1 MITAVF
7 NDKMDYTIAY
17 GLWQW
22 DYGQVLRVK
31 GLDFDQISIE
41 VHFSLS
47 PDNTDSLV
55 TIGVVKDVDYQST
68 IVSDGEEYTVN
79 ETATVLDVVIPKDML
94 WNNIK
99 KNYTIYVFLLSTNE
113 ESGETL
119 KRIIMPVKVKP
130 KPIYSVTPKDEE
142 LFHRVVEEVNTFAE
156 TAKEHSNISKSYAV
170 GNTGTRENED
180 IDNAKYYAEQ
190 SALSA
195 EASEQSASN
204 ALVSENHALDS
215 ENSALGAESRA
226 RTYATEARDLKQ
238 EYDNTLA
245 LTKEYRDSAQASAIS
260 ASANLRDTVTARN
273 IATQASA
280 DANNFLNQ
288 TQAVYD
294 LAVEVKQEVDETKAD
309 ITAIS
314 TEIATTGTEINT
326 VKNEIIAIK
335 SEIDDDKAIIDTKKT
350 AIDNQAIAVADNVA
364 QSNQIKTDIIH
375 LKDDT
380 ILIKEETSDIKDATD
395 KIKTDVISIAN
406 NINNSISEHN
416 ESTTAHSDIRSLIS
430 NLTNKLNTFL
440 DTDDESL
447 DQISELITFIQNNRT
462 LIEGITTSKIDKNQ
476 GIENASKGLIVGE
489 DGYVTLEDIGYYP
502 VEITSVNS
510 NYQAN
515 HTCKEISDAFK
526 NGLIPYAFI
535 HGVEQNIFYLMTCS
549 ESLVGFVYLTKDNI
563 SIITISQD
571 NTTTV
576 NTNNPII
583 HTHQDISHKADKAT
597 TLSGYGITNAYTK
610 GEVDNI
616 VNNLDVGVTSVNNKT
631 GDVTITAQELGALTE
646 HQDISGKADKS
657 EIPTVPTNVSAFT
670 NDSGYIND
678 LSPYIYYSQNSN
690 TVYINSATE
699 TDADDVITINDRI
712 TAVENDCYNSY
723 AVDTAS
729 GTIASFVDGADDI
742 PLKSLVVDINPVQ
755 DLHGYNSPW
764 VAGGG
769 ANKVPLFES
778 KTVNGVTLT
787 NNNGEITLNGTATDD
802 AYFDL
807 NVNIL
812 IPNGSAY
819 YLCCFNP
826 VATDS
831 RVSLFAITDR
841 GNPQKNMDVVN
852 GMLTSTV
859 TADTTVSRFRLRAPI
874 GVTFTNFKC
883 SPMLQIGGTAP
894 TAFSPYENICPI
906 CGWTGC
912 NIQRTGFNVWDEEWE
927 VGAIKTSDGSTTT
940 GDAVRS
946 KNFCQIVPNTTYYVH
961 ISSAYLYV
969 FFYDDDKNYVG
980 NSRKGNATFTT
991 PVNARY
997 FKIQVTTTYGNTY
1010 NHDISINYPSSDHD
1024 YHAYTGQTIPISW
1037 ESETET
1043 GTIYGGKLDVLSGK
1057 LTVDRAMVTITED
1070 DEISY
1075 ASNSNGFLFYCGGKS
1090 IGAKNNSAQICN
1102 RLRRLQGGSASSIY
1116 SAESAFVCYP
1126 KGTLYFKVN
1135 TSITTVADMK
1145 AYLSSAGSLQ
1155 FCYELEEPIEIQLTP
1170 HQVNSLYG
1178 ANNIFADTGNI
1189 STEYRA
1195 DTTLYI
1201 NRLTE
1206 PDTDMIADANITSGQ
1221 YFMVGNNLYRATAN
1235 IASGAS
1241 VIVGT
1246 NAIRKSLSEAL
1257 NEINA

>member
-31 GLDFDQISIE
+31 GLDFNQISIE

-55 TIGVVKDVDYQST
+55 TIGVVKDIDYQST

-130 KPIYSVTPKDEE
+130 KPIYSVTPEDEE
-142 LFHRVVEEVNTFAE
+142 LFHGVVEEVNTFAE

-226 RTYATEARDLKQ
+226 RTYATEAKDLKQ

-245 LTKEYRDSAQASAIS
+245 LAKEHRDSAQASAIS

-335 SEIDDDKAIIDTKKT
+335 SEVDDIKSEIDDDKAIIDTKKT
-350 AIDNQAIAVADNVA
+350 AIDNQAIAVADNIA

-395 KIKTDVISIAN
+395 EIKTDVISIAN
-406 NINNSISEHN
+406 NLSNSIDTKISEHN
-416 ESTTAHSDIRSLIS
+416 ESTTAHPDIRSLIS

-489 DGYVTLEDIGYYP
+489 DGYVTLGDIGYYP

-526 NGLIPYAFI
+526 DGLIPYAFI

-616 VNNLDVGVTSVNNKT
+616 VNNLDIGVTSVNNKT

-699 TDADDVITINDRI
+699 ITDAD
-712 TAVENDCYNSY
+712 E
-723 AVDTAS
+723 
-729 GTIASFVDGADDI
+729 ASF
-742 PLKSLVVDINPVQ
+742 
-755 DLHGYNSPW
+755 
-764 VAGGG
+764 
-769 ANKVPLFES
+769 
-778 KTVNGVTLT
+778 
-787 NNNGEITLNGTATDD
+787 
-802 AYFDL
+802 
-807 NVNIL
+807 
-812 IPNGSAY
+812 
-819 YLCCFNP
+819 
-826 VATDS
+826 
-831 RVSLFAITDR
+831 
-841 GNPQKNMDVVN
+841 
-852 GMLTSTV
+852 
-859 TADTTVSRFRLRAPI
+859 
-874 GVTFTNFKC
+874 
-883 SPMLQIGGTAP
+883 
-894 TAFSPYENICPI
+894 
-906 CGWTGC
+906 
-912 NIQRTGFNVWDEEWE
+912 
-927 VGAIKTSDGSTTT
+927 
-940 GDAVRS
+940 
-946 KNFCQIVPNTTYYVH
+946 
-961 ISSAYLYV
+961 
-969 FFYDDDKNYVG
+969 
-980 NSRKGNATFTT
+980 
-991 PVNARY
+991 
-997 FKIQVTTTYGNTY
+997 
-1010 NHDISINYPSSDHD
+1010 
-1024 YHAYTGQTIPISW
+1024 
-1037 ESETET
+1037 
-1043 GTIYGGKLDVLSGK
+1043 
-1057 LTVDRAMVTITED
+1057 
-1070 DEISY
+1070 
-1075 ASNSNGFLFYCGGKS
+1075 
-1090 IGAKNNSAQICN
+1090 
-1102 RLRRLQGGSASSIY
+1102 
-1116 SAESAFVCYP
+1116 
-1126 KGTLYFKVN
+1126 
-1135 TSITTVADMK
+1135 
-1145 AYLSSAGSLQ
+1145 
-1155 FCYELEEPIEIQLTP
+1155 
-1170 HQVNSLYG
+1170 
-1178 ANNIFADTGNI
+1178 
-1189 STEYRA
+1189 
-1195 DTTLYI
+1195 
-1201 NRLTE
+1201 
-1206 PDTDMIADANITSGQ
+1206 
-1221 YFMVGNNLYRATAN
+1221 
-1235 IASGAS
+1235 
-1241 VIVGT
+1241 
-1246 NAIRKSLSEAL
+1246 
-1257 NEINA
+1257 

>member
-119 KRIIMPVKVKP
+119 KKIIMPVKVKP
-130 KPIYSVTPKDEE
+130 KPIYSVTPEDEE

-309 ITAIS
+309 VTAIS
-314 TEIATTGTEINT
+314 TEIATTGIEINT
-326 VKNEIIAIK
+326 VKNEIVTIKSEVDDIK

-375 LKDDT
+375 LKNDT
-380 ILIKEETSDIKDATD
+380 ILIKEETSDIKDTTD
-395 KIKTDVISIAN
+395 EIKTDVISIAN
-406 NINNSISEHN
+406 NLSNSIDTKISEHN
-416 ESTTAHSDIRSLIS
+416 ESTTAHPDIRSLIS
-430 NLTNKLNTFL
+430 SLTNKLDTFL

-447 DQISELITFIQNNRT
+447 DQMSELITFIQNNRT
-462 LIEGITTSKIDKNQ
+462 LIEGITTSKVDKNQ

-489 DGYVTLEDIGYYP
+489 DGYITLGDIGEGSASYYP
-502 VEITSVNS
+502 VEITPVNS
-510 NYQAN
+510 NYQAD

-526 NGLIPYAFI
+526 DGLIPYAFI

-549 ESLVGFVYLTKDNI
+549 EYLVGFVYLTKDNI

-571 NTTTV
+571 NTITV

-583 HTHQDISHKADKAT
+583 HTHQNISHKADKAT

-616 VNNLDVGVTSVNNKT
+616 INNLDTGVTSVNNKT
-631 GDVTITAQELGALTE
+631 GNVTITAQELGALTE
-646 HQDISGKADKS
+646 HQSLNGYATETWVNNQGYLTQHQSLTNYALKS
-657 EIPTVPTNVSAFT
+657 EIPTVPTNVSAFI

-678 LSPYIYYSQNSN
+678 LSSYIYYDESAN
-690 TVYINSATE
+690 TVYINS
-699 TDADDVITINDRI
+699 NR
-712 TAVENDCYNSY
+712 
-723 AVDTAS
+723 
-729 GTIASFVDGADDI
+729 
-742 PLKSLVVDINPVQ
+742 
-755 DLHGYNSPW
+755 
-764 VAGGG
+764 
-769 ANKVPLFES
+769 
-778 KTVNGVTLT
+778 GV
-787 NNNGEITLNGTATDD
+787 
-802 AYFDL
+802 
-807 NVNIL
+807 
-812 IPNGSAY
+812 
-819 YLCCFNP
+819 
-826 VATDS
+826 
-831 RVSLFAITDR
+831 
-841 GNPQKNMDVVN
+841 
-852 GMLTSTV
+852 
-859 TADTTVSRFRLRAPI
+859 
-874 GVTFTNFKC
+874 
-883 SPMLQIGGTAP
+883 
-894 TAFSPYENICPI
+894 
-906 CGWTGC
+906 
-912 NIQRTGFNVWDEEWE
+912 
-927 VGAIKTSDGSTTT
+927 
-940 GDAVRS
+940 
-946 KNFCQIVPNTTYYVH
+946 
-961 ISSAYLYV
+961 
-969 FFYDDDKNYVG
+969 
-980 NSRKGNATFTT
+980 
-991 PVNARY
+991 
-997 FKIQVTTTYGNTY
+997 
-1010 NHDISINYPSSDHD
+1010 
-1024 YHAYTGQTIPISW
+1024 
-1037 ESETET
+1037 
-1043 GTIYGGKLDVLSGK
+1043 
-1057 LTVDRAMVTITED
+1057 
-1070 DEISY
+1070 
-1075 ASNSNGFLFYCGGKS
+1075 
-1090 IGAKNNSAQICN
+1090 
-1102 RLRRLQGGSASSIY
+1102 
-1116 SAESAFVCYP
+1116 
-1126 KGTLYFKVN
+1126 
-1135 TSITTVADMK
+1135 
-1145 AYLSSAGSLQ
+1145 
-1155 FCYELEEPIEIQLTP
+1155 
-1170 HQVNSLYG
+1170 
-1178 ANNIFADTGNI
+1178 
-1189 STEYRA
+1189 
-1195 DTTLYI
+1195 
-1201 NRLTE
+1201 
-1206 PDTDMIADANITSGQ
+1206 
-1221 YFMVGNNLYRATAN
+1221 
-1235 IASGAS
+1235 
-1241 VIVGT
+1241 
-1246 NAIRKSLSEAL
+1246 
-1257 NEINA
+1257 

>member
-130 KPIYSVTPKDEE
+130 KPIYSVTPEDEE
-142 LFHRVVEEVNTFAE
+142 LFHRVVEEVNIFAE

-314 TEIATTGTEINT
+314 TEITTTGTEINT
-326 VKNEIIAIK
+326 VKNEIIAIKSEVDDIK

-395 KIKTDVISIAN
+395 EIKTDVISIAN
-406 NINNSISEHN
+406 NLNNSIDTKISEHN
-416 ESTTAHSDIRSLIS
+416 ESTTTHPDIRSLIS
-430 NLTNKLNTFL
+430 SLTNKLNTFL

-489 DGYVTLEDIGYYP
+489 DGYITLGDIGEGSASYYP
-502 VEITSVNS
+502 VEITPVNS

-526 NGLIPYAFI
+526 DGLIPYAFI

-597 TLSGYGITNAYTK
+597 TLTGYGITNAYTK
-610 GEVDNI
+610 DEVDNI
-616 VNNLDVGVTSVNNKT
+616 INNLDTGVTSVNNKT
-631 GDVTITAQELGALTE
+631 GNVTITAQELGALTE
-646 HQDISGKADKS
+646 HQSLNGYATETWVNNQGYLTQHQSLTNYALKS

-678 LSPYIYYSQNSN
+678 LSSYIYYSQNTN

-699 TDADDVITINDRI
+699 ITDAD
-712 TAVENDCYNSY
+712 E
-723 AVDTAS
+723 
-729 GTIASFVDGADDI
+729 ASF
-742 PLKSLVVDINPVQ
+742 
-755 DLHGYNSPW
+755 
-764 VAGGG
+764 
-769 ANKVPLFES
+769 
-778 KTVNGVTLT
+778 
-787 NNNGEITLNGTATDD
+787 
-802 AYFDL
+802 
-807 NVNIL
+807 
-812 IPNGSAY
+812 
-819 YLCCFNP
+819 
-826 VATDS
+826 
-831 RVSLFAITDR
+831 
-841 GNPQKNMDVVN
+841 
-852 GMLTSTV
+852 
-859 TADTTVSRFRLRAPI
+859 
-874 GVTFTNFKC
+874 
-883 SPMLQIGGTAP
+883 
-894 TAFSPYENICPI
+894 
-906 CGWTGC
+906 
-912 NIQRTGFNVWDEEWE
+912 
-927 VGAIKTSDGSTTT
+927 
-940 GDAVRS
+940 
-946 KNFCQIVPNTTYYVH
+946 
-961 ISSAYLYV
+961 
-969 FFYDDDKNYVG
+969 
-980 NSRKGNATFTT
+980 
-991 PVNARY
+991 
-997 FKIQVTTTYGNTY
+997 
-1010 NHDISINYPSSDHD
+1010 
-1024 YHAYTGQTIPISW
+1024 
-1037 ESETET
+1037 
-1043 GTIYGGKLDVLSGK
+1043 
-1057 LTVDRAMVTITED
+1057 
-1070 DEISY
+1070 
-1075 ASNSNGFLFYCGGKS
+1075 
-1090 IGAKNNSAQICN
+1090 
-1102 RLRRLQGGSASSIY
+1102 
-1116 SAESAFVCYP
+1116 
-1126 KGTLYFKVN
+1126 
-1135 TSITTVADMK
+1135 
-1145 AYLSSAGSLQ
+1145 
-1155 FCYELEEPIEIQLTP
+1155 
-1170 HQVNSLYG
+1170 
-1178 ANNIFADTGNI
+1178 
-1189 STEYRA
+1189 
-1195 DTTLYI
+1195 
-1201 NRLTE
+1201 
-1206 PDTDMIADANITSGQ
+1206 
-1221 YFMVGNNLYRATAN
+1221 
-1235 IASGAS
+1235 
-1241 VIVGT
+1241 
-1246 NAIRKSLSEAL
+1246 
-1257 NEINA
+1257 

>member
-130 KPIYSVTPKDEE
+130 KPIYSVTPEDEE
-142 LFHRVVEEVNTFAE
+142 LFHRVVEEVNSFAE

-245 LTKEYRDSAQASAIS
+245 LAKEYRDSAQASAIS

-335 SEIDDDKAIIDTKKT
+335 SEVDDIKSEIDDDKAIIDTKKT

-395 KIKTDVISIAN
+395 EIKTDVINIAN
-406 NINNSISEHN
+406 NLSNSIDTKISEHN

-462 LIEGITTSKIDKNQ
+462 LIEGITTSKVDKNQ

-489 DGYVTLEDIGYYP
+489 DGYITLGDISEGSASYYP
-502 VEITSVNS
+502 VEITLVDST
-510 NYQAN
+510 YQTD
-515 HTCKEISDAFK
+515 HTCQEISNAFK
-526 NGLIPYAFI
+526 SGLIPYAFI
-535 HGVEQNIFYLMTCS
+535 HGVEQNIYHLMTCS
-549 ESLVGFVYLTKDNI
+549 EYLVSFVYLTEDNV
-563 SIITISQD
+563 SIITISQN
-571 NTTTV
+571 NTVTV
-576 NTNNPII
+576 NINNPII
-583 HTHQDISHKADKAT
+583 HAHQDISHKADKAT

-616 VNNLDVGVTSVNNKT
+616 INNLDTGVTSVNNKT
-631 GDVTITAQELGALTE
+631 GNVTITAQELGALTE
-646 HQDISGKADKS
+646 HQDISGKADRSEILIPLIGNAENITPQQVMECLEEGRDVSVSKEYEFNDTNFNLTFTAWNRVTDAVYEGQYADLVISNTIAIFNGVYYLFEMVGGVFNGEMPWLIVSQMIVTPQHLVANYYDKDDINDIASSKANKS

-678 LSPYIYYSQNSN
+678 LSSYIYYSQNTN

-699 TDADDVITINDRI
+699 ITDAD
-712 TAVENDCYNSY
+712 E
-723 AVDTAS
+723 
-729 GTIASFVDGADDI
+729 ASF
-742 PLKSLVVDINPVQ
+742 
-755 DLHGYNSPW
+755 
-764 VAGGG
+764 
-769 ANKVPLFES
+769 
-778 KTVNGVTLT
+778 
-787 NNNGEITLNGTATDD
+787 
-802 AYFDL
+802 
-807 NVNIL
+807 
-812 IPNGSAY
+812 
-819 YLCCFNP
+819 
-826 VATDS
+826 
-831 RVSLFAITDR
+831 
-841 GNPQKNMDVVN
+841 
-852 GMLTSTV
+852 
-859 TADTTVSRFRLRAPI
+859 
-874 GVTFTNFKC
+874 
-883 SPMLQIGGTAP
+883 
-894 TAFSPYENICPI
+894 
-906 CGWTGC
+906 
-912 NIQRTGFNVWDEEWE
+912 
-927 VGAIKTSDGSTTT
+927 
-940 GDAVRS
+940 
-946 KNFCQIVPNTTYYVH
+946 
-961 ISSAYLYV
+961 
-969 FFYDDDKNYVG
+969 
-980 NSRKGNATFTT
+980 
-991 PVNARY
+991 
-997 FKIQVTTTYGNTY
+997 
-1010 NHDISINYPSSDHD
+1010 
-1024 YHAYTGQTIPISW
+1024 
-1037 ESETET
+1037 
-1043 GTIYGGKLDVLSGK
+1043 
-1057 LTVDRAMVTITED
+1057 
-1070 DEISY
+1070 
-1075 ASNSNGFLFYCGGKS
+1075 
-1090 IGAKNNSAQICN
+1090 
-1102 RLRRLQGGSASSIY
+1102 
-1116 SAESAFVCYP
+1116 
-1126 KGTLYFKVN
+1126 
-1135 TSITTVADMK
+1135 
-1145 AYLSSAGSLQ
+1145 
-1155 FCYELEEPIEIQLTP
+1155 
-1170 HQVNSLYG
+1170 
-1178 ANNIFADTGNI
+1178 
-1189 STEYRA
+1189 
-1195 DTTLYI
+1195 
-1201 NRLTE
+1201 
-1206 PDTDMIADANITSGQ
+1206 
-1221 YFMVGNNLYRATAN
+1221 
-1235 IASGAS
+1235 
-1241 VIVGT
+1241 
-1246 NAIRKSLSEAL
+1246 
-1257 NEINA
+1257 

>member
-55 TIGVVKDVDYQST
+55 TIGVVKDIDYQST

-119 KRIIMPVKVKP
+119 KRIIMPVRVKP
-130 KPIYSVTPKDEE
+130 KPIYSVTPEDEE
-142 LFHRVVEEVNTFAE
+142 LFHRVVEEVNSFAE

-245 LTKEYRDSAQASAIS
+245 LAKEYRDSAQASAIS

-335 SEIDDDKAIIDTKKT
+335 SEVDDIKSEIDDDKAIIDTKKT

-395 KIKTDVISIAN
+395 EIKTDVINIAN
-406 NINNSISEHN
+406 NLSNSIDTKISEHN

-462 LIEGITTSKIDKNQ
+462 LIEGITTSKVDKNQ

-489 DGYVTLEDIGYYP
+489 DGYITLGDISEGSASYYP
-502 VEITSVNS
+502 VEITLVDST
-510 NYQAN
+510 YQTD
-515 HTCKEISDAFK
+515 HTCQEISNAFK
-526 NGLIPYAFI
+526 SGLIPYAFI
-535 HGVEQNIFYLMTCS
+535 HGVEQNIYHLMTCS
-549 ESLVGFVYLTKDNI
+549 EYLVSFVYLTEDNV
-563 SIITISQD
+563 SIITISQN
-571 NTTTV
+571 NTVTV
-576 NTNNPII
+576 NINNPII
-583 HTHQDISHKADKAT
+583 HAHQDISHKADKAT

-616 VNNLDVGVTSVNNKT
+616 INNLDTGVTSVNNKT
-631 GDVTITAQELGALTE
+631 GNVTITAQELGALTE
-646 HQDISGKADKS
+646 HQDISGKADRSEILIPLIGNAENITPQQVMECLEEGRDVSVSKEYEFNDTNFNLTFTAWNRVTDAVYEGQYADLVISNTIAIFNGVYYLFEMVGGVFNGEMPWLIVSQMIVTPQHLVANYYDKDDINDIASSKANKS

-678 LSPYIYYSQNSN
+678 LSSYIYYSQNTN

-699 TDADDVITINDRI
+699 ITDAD
-712 TAVENDCYNSY
+712 E
-723 AVDTAS
+723 
-729 GTIASFVDGADDI
+729 ASF
-742 PLKSLVVDINPVQ
+742 
-755 DLHGYNSPW
+755 
-764 VAGGG
+764 
-769 ANKVPLFES
+769 
-778 KTVNGVTLT
+778 
-787 NNNGEITLNGTATDD
+787 
-802 AYFDL
+802 
-807 NVNIL
+807 
-812 IPNGSAY
+812 
-819 YLCCFNP
+819 
-826 VATDS
+826 
-831 RVSLFAITDR
+831 
-841 GNPQKNMDVVN
+841 
-852 GMLTSTV
+852 
-859 TADTTVSRFRLRAPI
+859 
-874 GVTFTNFKC
+874 
-883 SPMLQIGGTAP
+883 
-894 TAFSPYENICPI
+894 
-906 CGWTGC
+906 
-912 NIQRTGFNVWDEEWE
+912 
-927 VGAIKTSDGSTTT
+927 
-940 GDAVRS
+940 
-946 KNFCQIVPNTTYYVH
+946 
-961 ISSAYLYV
+961 
-969 FFYDDDKNYVG
+969 
-980 NSRKGNATFTT
+980 
-991 PVNARY
+991 
-997 FKIQVTTTYGNTY
+997 
-1010 NHDISINYPSSDHD
+1010 
-1024 YHAYTGQTIPISW
+1024 
-1037 ESETET
+1037 
-1043 GTIYGGKLDVLSGK
+1043 
-1057 LTVDRAMVTITED
+1057 
-1070 DEISY
+1070 
-1075 ASNSNGFLFYCGGKS
+1075 
-1090 IGAKNNSAQICN
+1090 
-1102 RLRRLQGGSASSIY
+1102 
-1116 SAESAFVCYP
+1116 
-1126 KGTLYFKVN
+1126 
-1135 TSITTVADMK
+1135 
-1145 AYLSSAGSLQ
+1145 
-1155 FCYELEEPIEIQLTP
+1155 
-1170 HQVNSLYG
+1170 
-1178 ANNIFADTGNI
+1178 
-1189 STEYRA
+1189 
-1195 DTTLYI
+1195 
-1201 NRLTE
+1201 
-1206 PDTDMIADANITSGQ
+1206 
-1221 YFMVGNNLYRATAN
+1221 
-1235 IASGAS
+1235 
-1241 VIVGT
+1241 
-1246 NAIRKSLSEAL
+1246 
-1257 NEINA
+1257 

>member
-31 GLDFDQISIE
+31 GLDFNQISIE

-55 TIGVVKDVDYQST
+55 TIGVVKDIDYQST

-119 KRIIMPVKVKP
+119 KKIIMPVKVKP
-130 KPIYSVTPKDEE
+130 KPIYSVTPEDEE
-142 LFHRVVEEVNTFAE
+142 LFHRVVEEVNSFAE

-170 GNTGTRENED
+170 GDTGTRENED

-245 LTKEYRDSAQASAIS
+245 LAKEHRDSAQASAIS

-309 ITAIS
+309 VDITKAEVEAVKTDIDAVKVDIDATKADITATR
-314 TEIATTGTEINT
+314 TEIATTRAEVNT
-326 VKNEIIAIK
+326 AKNEVNTIKSEVDDIK

-375 LKDDT
+375 LKNDT

-395 KIKTDVISIAN
+395 EIKTDVISIAN
-406 NINNSISEHN
+406 NLSNSIDTKISEHN
-416 ESTTAHSDIRSLIS
+416 ESTTAHPDIRSLIS
-430 NLTNKLNTFL
+430 SLTNKLDTFL

-447 DQISELITFIQNNRT
+447 DQMSELITFIQNNRT
-462 LIEGITTSKIDKNQ
+462 LIEGITTSKVDKNQ

-489 DGYVTLEDIGYYP
+489 DGYITLGDIGEGSASYYP
-502 VEITSVNS
+502 VEITPVNS
-510 NYQAN
+510 NYQAD

-526 NGLIPYAFI
+526 DGLIPYAFI

-549 ESLVGFVYLTKDNI
+549 EYLVGFVYLTKDNI

-571 NTTTV
+571 NTITV

-583 HTHQDISHKADKAT
+583 HTHQNISHKADKAT

-616 VNNLDVGVTSVNNKT
+616 INNLDTGVTSVNNKT

-646 HQDISGKADKS
+646 HQDISGKADRSEILTPLIGNAEDITPQQVMECLEEGRDVSVSKEYEFNGTNFNLTFTAWNRVTDVVYEGQYADLVISNTIAIFNGVYYLFEMVGGVFNDEMPWSIVSQMIVTPQHLVANYYDKDDINDMVSSKANKS

-678 LSPYIYYSQNSN
+678 LSSYIYYSQNTN

-699 TDADDVITINDRI
+699 ITDAD
-712 TAVENDCYNSY
+712 E
-723 AVDTAS
+723 
-729 GTIASFVDGADDI
+729 ASF
-742 PLKSLVVDINPVQ
+742 
-755 DLHGYNSPW
+755 
-764 VAGGG
+764 
-769 ANKVPLFES
+769 
-778 KTVNGVTLT
+778 
-787 NNNGEITLNGTATDD
+787 
-802 AYFDL
+802 
-807 NVNIL
+807 
-812 IPNGSAY
+812 
-819 YLCCFNP
+819 
-826 VATDS
+826 
-831 RVSLFAITDR
+831 
-841 GNPQKNMDVVN
+841 
-852 GMLTSTV
+852 
-859 TADTTVSRFRLRAPI
+859 
-874 GVTFTNFKC
+874 
-883 SPMLQIGGTAP
+883 
-894 TAFSPYENICPI
+894 
-906 CGWTGC
+906 
-912 NIQRTGFNVWDEEWE
+912 
-927 VGAIKTSDGSTTT
+927 
-940 GDAVRS
+940 
-946 KNFCQIVPNTTYYVH
+946 
-961 ISSAYLYV
+961 
-969 FFYDDDKNYVG
+969 
-980 NSRKGNATFTT
+980 
-991 PVNARY
+991 
-997 FKIQVTTTYGNTY
+997 
-1010 NHDISINYPSSDHD
+1010 
-1024 YHAYTGQTIPISW
+1024 
-1037 ESETET
+1037 
-1043 GTIYGGKLDVLSGK
+1043 
-1057 LTVDRAMVTITED
+1057 
-1070 DEISY
+1070 
-1075 ASNSNGFLFYCGGKS
+1075 
-1090 IGAKNNSAQICN
+1090 
-1102 RLRRLQGGSASSIY
+1102 
-1116 SAESAFVCYP
+1116 
-1126 KGTLYFKVN
+1126 
-1135 TSITTVADMK
+1135 
-1145 AYLSSAGSLQ
+1145 
-1155 FCYELEEPIEIQLTP
+1155 
-1170 HQVNSLYG
+1170 
-1178 ANNIFADTGNI
+1178 
-1189 STEYRA
+1189 
-1195 DTTLYI
+1195 
-1201 NRLTE
+1201 
-1206 PDTDMIADANITSGQ
+1206 
-1221 YFMVGNNLYRATAN
+1221 
-1235 IASGAS
+1235 
-1241 VIVGT
+1241 
-1246 NAIRKSLSEAL
+1246 
-1257 NEINA
+1257 

>member
-130 KPIYSVTPKDEE
+130 KPIYSVTPEDEE

-204 ALVSENHALDS
+204 ALISENHALDS

-326 VKNEIIAIK
+326 VKNEIITIKSEVDDIK

-375 LKDDT
+375 LKNDT
-380 ILIKEETSDIKDATD
+380 ILIKEETSDIKDATEE
-395 KIKTDVISIAN
+395 IKTDVISIAN
-406 NINNSISEHN
+406 NLSNSIDAKISEHN
-416 ESTTAHSDIRSLIS
+416 ESTTAHPDIRSLIS
-430 NLTNKLNTFL
+430 SLTNKLDTFL

-447 DQISELITFIQNNRT
+447 DQMSELITFIQNNRT
-462 LIEGITTSKIDKNQ
+462 LIEGITTSKVDKNQ

-489 DGYVTLEDIGYYP
+489 DGYITLGDIGEGSASYYP
-502 VEITSVNS
+502 VEITPVNS
-510 NYQAN
+510 NYQAD

-526 NGLIPYAFI
+526 DGLIPYAFI

-549 ESLVGFVYLTKDNI
+549 EYLVGFVYLTKDNI

-571 NTTTV
+571 NTITV

-583 HTHQDISHKADKAT
+583 HTHQNISHKADKAT

-616 VNNLDVGVTSVNNKT
+616 ISNLDTGVTSVNNKT

-646 HQDISGKADKS
+646 HQSLNGYATETWVNNQGYLTQHQSLTNYALKS

-678 LSPYIYYSQNSN
+678 LSSYIYYSQNSN

-699 TDADDVITINDRI
+699 ITDAD
-712 TAVENDCYNSY
+712 E
-723 AVDTAS
+723 
-729 GTIASFVDGADDI
+729 ASF
-742 PLKSLVVDINPVQ
+742 
-755 DLHGYNSPW
+755 
-764 VAGGG
+764 
-769 ANKVPLFES
+769 
-778 KTVNGVTLT
+778 
-787 NNNGEITLNGTATDD
+787 
-802 AYFDL
+802 
-807 NVNIL
+807 
-812 IPNGSAY
+812 
-819 YLCCFNP
+819 
-826 VATDS
+826 
-831 RVSLFAITDR
+831 
-841 GNPQKNMDVVN
+841 
-852 GMLTSTV
+852 
-859 TADTTVSRFRLRAPI
+859 
-874 GVTFTNFKC
+874 
-883 SPMLQIGGTAP
+883 
-894 TAFSPYENICPI
+894 
-906 CGWTGC
+906 
-912 NIQRTGFNVWDEEWE
+912 
-927 VGAIKTSDGSTTT
+927 
-940 GDAVRS
+940 
-946 KNFCQIVPNTTYYVH
+946 
-961 ISSAYLYV
+961 
-969 FFYDDDKNYVG
+969 
-980 NSRKGNATFTT
+980 
-991 PVNARY
+991 
-997 FKIQVTTTYGNTY
+997 
-1010 NHDISINYPSSDHD
+1010 
-1024 YHAYTGQTIPISW
+1024 
-1037 ESETET
+1037 
-1043 GTIYGGKLDVLSGK
+1043 
-1057 LTVDRAMVTITED
+1057 
-1070 DEISY
+1070 
-1075 ASNSNGFLFYCGGKS
+1075 
-1090 IGAKNNSAQICN
+1090 
-1102 RLRRLQGGSASSIY
+1102 
-1116 SAESAFVCYP
+1116 
-1126 KGTLYFKVN
+1126 
-1135 TSITTVADMK
+1135 
-1145 AYLSSAGSLQ
+1145 
-1155 FCYELEEPIEIQLTP
+1155 
-1170 HQVNSLYG
+1170 
-1178 ANNIFADTGNI
+1178 
-1189 STEYRA
+1189 
-1195 DTTLYI
+1195 
-1201 NRLTE
+1201 
-1206 PDTDMIADANITSGQ
+1206 
-1221 YFMVGNNLYRATAN
+1221 
-1235 IASGAS
+1235 
-1241 VIVGT
+1241 
-1246 NAIRKSLSEAL
+1246 
-1257 NEINA
+1257 

>member
-31 GLDFDQISIE
+31 GLDFNQISIE

-55 TIGVVKDVDYQST
+55 TIGVVKDIDYQST

-119 KRIIMPVKVKP
+119 KKIIMPVKVKP
-130 KPIYSVTPKDEE
+130 KPIYSVTPEDEE
-142 LFHRVVEEVNTFAE
+142 LFHRVVEEVNSFAE

-170 GNTGTRENED
+170 GDTGTRENEG

-245 LTKEYRDSAQASAIS
+245 LAKEYRDSAQASAIS

-326 VKNEIIAIK
+326 AKNEIIAIKSEVDDIK

-395 KIKTDVISIAN
+395 KIKTDVISITN
-406 NINNSISEHN
+406 NLSNSIDTKISEHN
-416 ESTTAHSDIRSLIS
+416 ESTTAHPDIRSLIS

-489 DGYVTLEDIGYYP
+489 DGCVTLGDIGYYP

-526 NGLIPYAFI
+526 DGLIPYAFI

-571 NTTTV
+571 NTITV

-616 VNNLDVGVTSVNNKT
+616 VNNLDIGVTSVNNKT
-631 GDVTITAQELGALTE
+631 GNVTITAQELGALTE
-646 HQDISGKADKS
+646 HQDISGKADRSEILTPLIGNAEDITPQQVMECLEEGRDVSVSKEYEFNGTNFNLTFTAWNRVTDVVYEGQYADLVISNTIAIFNGVYYLFEMVGGVFNDEMPWSIVSQMIVTPQHLVANYYDKDDINDIASSKANKS
-657 EIPTVPTNVSAFT
+657 EVPTVPTNVSAFT

-678 LSPYIYYSQNSN
+678 LSSYIYYSQNTN

-699 TDADDVITINDRI
+699 ITDAD
-712 TAVENDCYNSY
+712 E
-723 AVDTAS
+723 
-729 GTIASFVDGADDI
+729 ASF
-742 PLKSLVVDINPVQ
+742 
-755 DLHGYNSPW
+755 
-764 VAGGG
+764 
-769 ANKVPLFES
+769 
-778 KTVNGVTLT
+778 
-787 NNNGEITLNGTATDD
+787 
-802 AYFDL
+802 
-807 NVNIL
+807 
-812 IPNGSAY
+812 
-819 YLCCFNP
+819 
-826 VATDS
+826 
-831 RVSLFAITDR
+831 
-841 GNPQKNMDVVN
+841 
-852 GMLTSTV
+852 
-859 TADTTVSRFRLRAPI
+859 
-874 GVTFTNFKC
+874 
-883 SPMLQIGGTAP
+883 
-894 TAFSPYENICPI
+894 
-906 CGWTGC
+906 
-912 NIQRTGFNVWDEEWE
+912 
-927 VGAIKTSDGSTTT
+927 
-940 GDAVRS
+940 
-946 KNFCQIVPNTTYYVH
+946 
-961 ISSAYLYV
+961 
-969 FFYDDDKNYVG
+969 
-980 NSRKGNATFTT
+980 
-991 PVNARY
+991 
-997 FKIQVTTTYGNTY
+997 
-1010 NHDISINYPSSDHD
+1010 
-1024 YHAYTGQTIPISW
+1024 
-1037 ESETET
+1037 
-1043 GTIYGGKLDVLSGK
+1043 
-1057 LTVDRAMVTITED
+1057 
-1070 DEISY
+1070 
-1075 ASNSNGFLFYCGGKS
+1075 
-1090 IGAKNNSAQICN
+1090 
-1102 RLRRLQGGSASSIY
+1102 
-1116 SAESAFVCYP
+1116 
-1126 KGTLYFKVN
+1126 
-1135 TSITTVADMK
+1135 
-1145 AYLSSAGSLQ
+1145 
-1155 FCYELEEPIEIQLTP
+1155 
-1170 HQVNSLYG
+1170 
-1178 ANNIFADTGNI
+1178 
-1189 STEYRA
+1189 
-1195 DTTLYI
+1195 
-1201 NRLTE
+1201 
-1206 PDTDMIADANITSGQ
+1206 
-1221 YFMVGNNLYRATAN
+1221 
-1235 IASGAS
+1235 
-1241 VIVGT
+1241 
-1246 NAIRKSLSEAL
+1246 
-1257 NEINA
+1257 

>member
-22 DYGQVLRVK
+22 DYGQVLRIK

-47 PDNTDSLV
+47 PDNTNSLV
-55 TIGVVKDVDYQST
+55 TIGVVRDIDYQST

-79 ETATVLDVVIPKDML
+79 ETTTVLDVVIPKNML

-130 KPIYSVTPKDEE
+130 KPLYSVTPEDEE

-215 ENSALGAESRA
+215 ENSALGAELRA

-294 LAVEVKQEVDETKAD
+294 LTVEIKQEVDETKAD
-309 ITAIS
+309 VDITKTEVDAVKTDIDATKADITATR
-314 TEIATTGTEINT
+314 TEITTTRAEVNT
-326 VKNEIIAIK
+326 AKNEVIAIK
-335 SEIDDDKAIIDTKKT
+335 SE
-350 AIDNQAIAVADNVA
+350 V
-364 QSNQIKTDIIH
+364 
-375 LKDDT
+375 
-380 ILIKEETSDIKDATD
+380 SDIKDATD
-395 KIKTDVISIAN
+395 EIKTDVISIAN

-416 ESTTAHSDIRSLIS
+416 ESTTAHSDIRNLIS

-462 LIEGITTSKIDKNQ
+462 LIEGITTSKVDKNQ
-476 GIENASKGLIVGE
+476 GIENAYKSLIVGE
-489 DGYVTLEDIGYYP
+489 DGYVTLGDIGYYP

-526 NGLIPYAFI
+526 DGLIPYAFI
-535 HGVEQNIFYLMTCS
+535 HGVKQNIFYLMTCS

-571 NTTTV
+571 NTITV

-610 GEVDNI
+610 GEVDGI
-616 VNNLDVGVTSVNNKT
+616 INNLDTGVTSVNNKT
-631 GDVTITAQELGALTE
+631 GNVTITAQELGALTE

-678 LSPYIYYSQNSN
+678 LSSYIYYDESTN
-690 TVYINSATE
+690 TVYINS
-699 TDADDVITINDRI
+699 
-712 TAVENDCYNSY
+712 NS
-723 AVDTAS
+723 
-729 GTIASFVDGADDI
+729 
-742 PLKSLVVDINPVQ
+742 
-755 DLHGYNSPW
+755 
-764 VAGGG
+764 
-769 ANKVPLFES
+769 
-778 KTVNGVTLT
+778 GV
-787 NNNGEITLNGTATDD
+787 
-802 AYFDL
+802 
-807 NVNIL
+807 
-812 IPNGSAY
+812 
-819 YLCCFNP
+819 
-826 VATDS
+826 
-831 RVSLFAITDR
+831 
-841 GNPQKNMDVVN
+841 
-852 GMLTSTV
+852 
-859 TADTTVSRFRLRAPI
+859 
-874 GVTFTNFKC
+874 
-883 SPMLQIGGTAP
+883 
-894 TAFSPYENICPI
+894 
-906 CGWTGC
+906 
-912 NIQRTGFNVWDEEWE
+912 
-927 VGAIKTSDGSTTT
+927 
-940 GDAVRS
+940 
-946 KNFCQIVPNTTYYVH
+946 
-961 ISSAYLYV
+961 
-969 FFYDDDKNYVG
+969 
-980 NSRKGNATFTT
+980 
-991 PVNARY
+991 
-997 FKIQVTTTYGNTY
+997 
-1010 NHDISINYPSSDHD
+1010 
-1024 YHAYTGQTIPISW
+1024 
-1037 ESETET
+1037 
-1043 GTIYGGKLDVLSGK
+1043 
-1057 LTVDRAMVTITED
+1057 
-1070 DEISY
+1070 
-1075 ASNSNGFLFYCGGKS
+1075 
-1090 IGAKNNSAQICN
+1090 
-1102 RLRRLQGGSASSIY
+1102 
-1116 SAESAFVCYP
+1116 
-1126 KGTLYFKVN
+1126 
-1135 TSITTVADMK
+1135 
-1145 AYLSSAGSLQ
+1145 
-1155 FCYELEEPIEIQLTP
+1155 
-1170 HQVNSLYG
+1170 
-1178 ANNIFADTGNI
+1178 
-1189 STEYRA
+1189 
-1195 DTTLYI
+1195 
-1201 NRLTE
+1201 
-1206 PDTDMIADANITSGQ
+1206 
-1221 YFMVGNNLYRATAN
+1221 
-1235 IASGAS
+1235 
-1241 VIVGT
+1241 
-1246 NAIRKSLSEAL
+1246 
-1257 NEINA
+1257 